1 MLVKVTVGGKDAYM
15 SRERYERTLDAIMF
29 STPDKKRAEQML
41 AQNSCSIE
49 YICEQLNFCSPAYF
63 RRVFKQHTKMLPS
76 QIKNRTSTI

>member
-41 AQNSCSIE
+41 ALFMQNAVAVTVDEEFERSILAAE
-49 YICEQLNFCSPAYF
+49 AADDE
-63 RRVFKQHTKMLPS
+63 RRVREVEENK
-76 QIKNRTSTI
+76 

>member
-41 AQNSCSIE
+41 ALFMQNAVAVTVDEEFERSILAAE
-49 YICEQLNFCSPAYF
+49 AADDE
-63 RRVFKQHTKMLPS
+63 RRVREVEEKK
-76 QIKNRTSTI
+76 